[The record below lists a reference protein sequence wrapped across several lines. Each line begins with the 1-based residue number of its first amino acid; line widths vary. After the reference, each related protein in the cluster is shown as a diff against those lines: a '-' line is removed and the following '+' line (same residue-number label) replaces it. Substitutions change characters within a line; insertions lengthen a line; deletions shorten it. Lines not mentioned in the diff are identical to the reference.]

1 MSDHVDSVLE
11 DVEGYDPDTMDNPNQ
26 QVVRPDGSGPADEGE
41 GGSTRDDKP
50 ATPEEQE
57 ARTQAVEQA
66 APAGAAGLDEMTKEE
81 LLDYAR
87 SRDISPANG
96 GMTKDE
102 LRASIDE
109 AEG

>member
-1 MSDHVDSVLE
+1 MSDHVESVLE
-11 DVEGYDPDTMDNPNQ
+11 EVEPEQQRGNRPDAANQ
-26 QVVRPDGSGPADEGE
+26 QMVRPDGSGPATVGN
-41 GGSTRDDKP
+41 GGSTWP
-50 ATPEEQE
+50 PEGGQQ
-57 ARTQAVEQA
+57 RKT
-66 APAGAAGLDEMTKEE
+66 GSAGLDEMTKDE

-109 AEG
+109 AEA